1 MTGSNDS
8 YLSESAPPQSGLQ
21 SPAPALTP
29 DTGSTVTGFS
39 AFLYFCFSFEIC
51 FSFSG
56 NQTDPESLTP
66 DSVET
71 LPANDDDQGPSWSP
85 EIRAL
90 ISQAIDCTVDAGA
103 YYVKAWIKKILG
115 V

>member
-8 YLSESAPPQSGLQ
+8 LFSESALPPSGLQ

-29 DTGSTVTGFS
+29 DTGSTIPGFS
-39 AFLYFCFSFEIC
+39 AFCILCSLKSFHIP
-51 FSFSG
+51 FSG
-56 NQTDPESLTP
+56 NQTDPDSIP
-66 DSVET
+66 SGSVET
-71 LPANDDDQGPSWSP
+71 LPADVDQSPSWSP

-90 ISQAIDCTVDAGA
+90 ISQAVDCIVDAGA